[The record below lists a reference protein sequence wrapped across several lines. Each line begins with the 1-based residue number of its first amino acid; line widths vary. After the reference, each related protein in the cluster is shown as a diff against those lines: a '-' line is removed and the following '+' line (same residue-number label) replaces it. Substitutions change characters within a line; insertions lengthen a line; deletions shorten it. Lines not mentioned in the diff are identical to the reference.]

1 MYIYILKYYFM
12 SYQIEIG
19 LGEVFDRL
27 TILYIKK
34 IEITDYEKNS
44 NVTKEYNYLLKKIKA
59 YKFTD
64 ELWELYNELMK
75 VNRTLWDVE
84 NYIRQKEKSLT
95 FDSTFIELA
104 RSVYKLN
111 DERAELKKRINIIDK
126 SKFIEEKSYTND

>member
-1 MYIYILKYYFM
+1 M

-27 TILYIKK
+27 SILYIKK

-44 NVTKEYNYLLKKIKA
+44 NVTKEYNYLLKKTKA

>member
-1 MYIYILKYYFM
+1 M

-44 NVTKEYNYLLKKIKA
+44 NVTKEYNYLLKKTKA

-126 SKFIEEKSYTND
+126 SKFIEEKSYTKD

>member
-1 MYIYILKYYFM
+1 M

-44 NVTKEYNYLLKKIKA
+44 NVTKEYNYLLKKTKA

-126 SKFIEEKSYTND
+126 SKFI